1 MKIKKDDP
9 VVVIAGKDKGKKGT
23 VSKALP
29 SERKVV
35 IAGVNIKKVHRRRRS
50 KKEESQV
57 LEVPYPIDVSNVAIV
72 DPESGEPSRVGKK
85 KTQTGYVRISKK
97 SGKEI

>member
-9 VVVIAGKDKGKKGT
+9 VVVITGKDKGKRGT

-35 IAGVNIKKVHRRRRS
+35 ISGVNIKKVHRRSRGS
-50 KKEESQV
+50 KEEGQI
-57 LEVPYPIDVSNVAIV
+57 LEVPYPVDVSNVAIA

-85 KTQTGYVRISKK
+85 KTQEGYVRISKK